1 MRKKIQEKMFEFGYI
16 LELIISCVVG
26 FAVVVLGVRLFMHTF
41 DVTIFGSDE
50 NALVGILDGAMN
62 LAIGVEFIK
71 MLCRH
76 TPETVIEVLL
86 FAIARQL
93 VVVHTSPID
102 NLITIVSVA
111 VLFAVRKFLLRDD
124 DNLDGFDRFFRRN
137 KSIKKENSEENRNS
151 EEDRNKNEI

>member
-1 MRKKIQEKMFEFGYI
+1 M
-16 LELIISCVVG
+16 
-26 FAVVVLGVRLFMHTF
+26 
-41 DVTIFGSDE
+41 
-50 NALVGILDGAMN
+50 
-62 LAIGVEFIK
+62 
-71 MLCRH
+71 
-76 TPETVIEVLL
+76 LL